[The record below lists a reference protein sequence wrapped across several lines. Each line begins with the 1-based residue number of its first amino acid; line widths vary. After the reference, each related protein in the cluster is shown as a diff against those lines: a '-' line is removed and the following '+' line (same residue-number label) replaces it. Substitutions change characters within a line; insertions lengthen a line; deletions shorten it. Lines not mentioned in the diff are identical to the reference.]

1 MLKNWW
7 LTIVWALA
15 IFGLS
20 IMPGVSL
27 PAMSWMDYL
36 APDKL
41 AHAIVYGVF
50 CFLAIRAYSSE
61 NQVLLKHLVLAVLI
75 TSGYGVLM
83 ELIQGNFFP
92 HRFFEVPD
100 IIANIIGSLIGAL
113 IYNYLQHRKPRV
125 T

>member
-7 LTIVWALA
+7 LTIVWALI

-41 AHAIVYGVF
+41 AHAIVYGIFSYLV
-50 CFLAIRAYSSE
+50 IRAYSSD
-61 NQVLLKHLVLAVLI
+61 NQALSKHMILSVLI

-92 HRFFEVPD
+92 QRFFEVPD
-100 IIANIIGSLIGAL
+100 IIANIIGSLIGVL
-113 IYNYLQHRKPRV
+113 IYNYLHNRKPRV

>member
-7 LTIVWALA
+7 LTVVWALI

-50 CFLAIRAYSSE
+50 SYLAIRAYSSD
-61 NQVLLKHLVLAVLI
+61 NQVLSKHLVLAVLI

-83 ELIQGNFFP
+83 ELIQENFFP

-100 IIANIIGSLIGAL
+100 IIANIIGSLIGVL

>member
-7 LTIVWALA
+7 LTIAWAMI

-41 AHAIVYGVF
+41 AHAIVYGIF
-50 CFLAIRAYSSE
+50 SYLAIRAYSAD
-61 NQVLLKHLVLAVLI
+61 NQVLSKHLILAVLV

-92 HRFFEVPD
+92 QRFFEVPD
-100 IIANIIGSLIGAL
+100 IIANIIGSLIGVL
-113 IYNYLQHRKPRV
+113 IYNYLHNRKPRV